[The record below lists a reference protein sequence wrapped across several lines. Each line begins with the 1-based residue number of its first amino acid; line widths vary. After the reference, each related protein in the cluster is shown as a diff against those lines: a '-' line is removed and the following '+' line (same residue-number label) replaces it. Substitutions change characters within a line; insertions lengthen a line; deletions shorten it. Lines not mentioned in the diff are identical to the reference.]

1 MEISNEKLIQMFR
14 YMYLARR
21 FDEVATQL
29 NKEKRII
36 GSVHTGVGEEGASVG
51 ITMALSE
58 GDYISPSYR
67 DVGAILAGGLS
78 TLEVMAM
85 LYAKDCGHTQGR
97 TRLMH
102 LGDLP
107 KRILPP
113 NPILGASQAIAI
125 GVAYANQR
133 KKNGSVVVN
142 IMGDGASNEGAVHES
157 MNFAAV
163 YNLPIVFCLVNNH
176 YAWSTPT
183 RDILKLDIVADRA
196 KAYGFPGYV
205 CNGNDVLETYETV
218 YNAVERARSG
228 QGPSLVEVRA
238 YRWSGHS
245 GNDKNVYRTQD
256 EIIRWQQDD
265 CVTKFEG
272 YLTAVGVLSR
282 EEVKSIKDAVE
293 EEIADAIRVSEASP
307 YPDPEKLLDPYCM
320 LYKEDQE

>member
-1 MEISNEKLIQMFR
+1 
-14 YMYLARR
+14 
-21 FDEVATQL
+21 
-29 NKEKRII
+29 
-36 GSVHTGVGEEGASVG
+36 
-51 ITMALSE
+51 
-58 GDYISPSYR
+58 
-67 DVGAILAGGLS
+67 
-78 TLEVMAM
+78 
-85 LYAKDCGHTQGR
+85 
-97 TRLMH
+97 
-102 LGDLP
+102 
-107 KRILPP
+107 
-113 NPILGASQAIAI
+113 
-125 GVAYANQR
+125 
-133 KKNGSVVVN
+133 
-142 IMGDGASNEGAVHES
+142 MGDGASNEGAVHES

-272 YLTAVGVLSR
+272 YLTAVGVLSK
-282 EEVKSIKDAVE
+282 EEVNRSRTPSRKRLRMRFACRKRVR
-293 EEIADAIRVSEASP
+293 IRTRRNCSTPTA
-307 YPDPEKLLDPYCM
+307 CCIRRIRNNG
-320 LYKEDQE
+320 

>member
-14 YMYLARR
+14 YMYLTRR

-125 GVAYANQR
+125 GVAQANQW
-133 KKNGSVVVN
+133 KKT
-142 IMGDGASNEGAVHES
+142 GAW
-157 MNFAAV
+157 
-163 YNLPIVFCLVNNH
+163 
-176 YAWSTPT
+176 WSTLWAMAPAT
-183 RDILKLDIVADRA
+183 
-196 KAYGFPGYV
+196 KAP
-205 CNGNDVLETYETV
+205 CM
-218 YNAVERARSG
+218 
-228 QGPSLVEVRA
+228 
-238 YRWSGHS
+238 
-245 GNDKNVYRTQD
+245 
-256 EIIRWQQDD
+256 
-265 CVTKFEG
+265 
-272 YLTAVGVLSR
+272 SR
-282 EEVKSIKDAVE
+282 
-293 EEIADAIRVSEASP
+293 
-307 YPDPEKLLDPYCM
+307 
-320 LYKEDQE
+320 